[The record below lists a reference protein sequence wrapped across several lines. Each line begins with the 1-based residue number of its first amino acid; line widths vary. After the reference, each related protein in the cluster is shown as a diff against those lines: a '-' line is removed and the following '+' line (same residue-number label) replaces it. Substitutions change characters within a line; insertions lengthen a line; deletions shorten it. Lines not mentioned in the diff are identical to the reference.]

1 MKWKNMFFFKNLFT
15 KKEKTLFKQS
25 TITPRDSSSGK
36 NINWKKCYNLISL
49 FTQLSTNSVSLL
61 VKSPD
66 NQTPYKLKETN
77 TPSSSGLLHA
87 GFSPPLLLTE
97 QGGGTS
103 VLRRRTAEGGRA
115 GEICSPTLSIFFQST
130 PTSEAY
136 FEPNFPNYVSCETT
150 LH

>member
-1 MKWKNMFFFKNLFT
+1 M
-15 KKEKTLFKQS
+15 
-25 TITPRDSSSGK
+25 
-36 NINWKKCYNLISL
+36 ISL

-103 VLRRRTAEGGRA
+103 VLRSRTAEGGRA

-136 FEPNFPNYVSCETT
+136 FETKLSKKPSPAKRLYTKQVQGSKVDQMVRKVKWHRMTFIIV
-150 LH
+150 

>member
-1 MKWKNMFFFKNLFT
+1 M
-15 KKEKTLFKQS
+15 EKTWCFFLNYLQKRRRHYLNKALLHPETQAVEKRL
-25 TITPRDSSSGK
+25 IE
-36 NINWKKCYNLISL
+36 KKYYNLISL
-49 FTQLSTNSVSLL
+49 FTQLSNNSVSLL

-103 VLRRRTAEGGRA
+103 VLRSRTAEGGRA
-115 GEICSPTLSIFFQST
+115 GEIFSKVSIYRQSIFDIDISNRANH
-130 PTSEAY
+130 S
-136 FEPNFPNYVSCETT
+136 
-150 LH
+150 

>member
-1 MKWKNMFFFKNLFT
+1 M
-15 KKEKTLFKQS
+15 
-25 TITPRDSSSGK
+25 SSSQSNKPGQIYVEWDIK
-36 NINWKKCYNLISL
+36 
-49 FTQLSTNSVSLL
+49 TQILRYVSACSVARNSCCPNSTLCSVSLL

-103 VLRRRTAEGGRA
+103 VLRSRTAEGGRA

-130 PTSEAY
+130 PTSEGRC
-136 FEPNFPNYVSCETT
+136 SQKC
-150 LH
+150 